1 MNNTVSS
8 ISSEEQQ
15 FATFFLNDEE
25 YAMAVSAVQ
34 EIAALT
40 AITRVP
46 HLPDFIKGVI
56 NLRGTI
62 IPVIDLKLKFGMPV
76 PPYGNHSCVIV
87 TEYSRGVF
95 GIIVDTVSD
104 ILMIPPEGIS
114 PTPGFG
120 VKVRTDFIRGMGK
133 IDNRLVIILDI
144 EKVLSDQ
151 ELLCL
156 QEISQREVISK
167 TCGQGGI
174 HV

>member
-1 MNNTVSS
+1 MNETVAST
-8 ISSEEQQ
+8 SSEDQQ
-15 FATFFLNDEE
+15 LATFFLNDEE
-25 YAMAVSAVQ
+25 YALTVSAVQ
-34 EIAALT
+34 EIVALT

-62 IPVIDLKLKFGMPV
+62 IPVIDLKLKFGMPL

-87 TEYSRGVF
+87 TEYSGRVF

-104 ILMIPPEGIS
+104 ILVIPPAEIS

-120 VKVRTDFIRGMGK
+120 VKVRTDFIMGMGR

-144 EKVLSDQ
+144 EKVLSDE
-151 ELLCL
+151 ELSCL
-156 QEISQREVISK
+156 NEISQCEVAGK